1 MTASPALETLS
12 SSMPSGSSFPRQP
25 AKITSST
32 AANAKSHTFLRIS
45 IPFQKN
51 KAPVPTHRGE
61 DLTLHGTTLII
72 FPLGGKHLSR
82 PVTGTRR
89 SAPRGRLQ
97 SGCFAPVA
105 EGLHHSP
112 LASGSS
118 AKLTFSSRFTCVII
132 SQIQLLSSIPCL
144 WAENGIYCFRLNDEG
159 RIAMNRSRSG
169 YVYIV
174 LCAVIFS
181 TMEVMLKTVHGVFAP
196 MQITCLRF
204 LVGGIL
210 LIPFASRS
218 MKKKNASLSRKD
230 IGFFAL
236 SGFLCVVIAMSLY
249 QMSVTY
255 TRASIVAVIFSCNP
269 IFVTVFAHLFL
280 HEDIHRN
287 HIIALILELTAALII
302 IDPIHATLD
311 PTGSVL
317 AILSAVMFA
326 LYSVF
331 GKKRTPRFGG
341 IAVTCLSFLFGAGE
355 LVFILLF
362 GRTAAGASLYGAV
375 GLNLF
380 IDVPLFENIPA
391 SAIPALLYICC
402 INSAAGFV
410 CHMMAMEKTSAQ
422 EASLIFFLKP
432 IIAPIFAFLFLKEEI
447 PLNMIV
453 GIVCFLIG
461 SLCAILP
468 GILAQR
474 KLLKAQK

>member
-1 MTASPALETLS
+1 
-12 SSMPSGSSFPRQP
+12 
-25 AKITSST
+25 
-32 AANAKSHTFLRIS
+32 
-45 IPFQKN
+45 
-51 KAPVPTHRGE
+51 
-61 DLTLHGTTLII
+61 
-72 FPLGGKHLSR
+72 
-82 PVTGTRR
+82 
-89 SAPRGRLQ
+89 
-97 SGCFAPVA
+97 
-105 EGLHHSP
+105 
-112 LASGSS
+112 
-118 AKLTFSSRFTCVII
+118 
-132 SQIQLLSSIPCL
+132 
-144 WAENGIYCFRLNDEG
+144 
-159 RIAMNRSRSG
+159 MNRSRSG

-204 LVGGIL
+204 LVGGVL
-210 LIPFASRS
+210 LIPFAVALDQEEERRHSRERTS
-218 MKKKNASLSRKD
+218 AFSRC
-230 IGFFAL
+230 A
-236 SGFLCVVIAMSLY
+236 GFLCVVIAMSLY
-249 QMSVTY
+249 QMSVTH

-269 IFVTVFAHLFL
+269 IFVTVLAHLFL

-317 AILSAVMFA
+317 AILSAVMFS

-432 IIAPIFAFLFLKEEI
+432 ILAPIFALLFLKEEI

-474 KLLKAQK
+474 RALKAQK

>member
-1 MTASPALETLS
+1 
-12 SSMPSGSSFPRQP
+12 
-25 AKITSST
+25 
-32 AANAKSHTFLRIS
+32 
-45 IPFQKN
+45 
-51 KAPVPTHRGE
+51 
-61 DLTLHGTTLII
+61 
-72 FPLGGKHLSR
+72 
-82 PVTGTRR
+82 
-89 SAPRGRLQ
+89 
-97 SGCFAPVA
+97 
-105 EGLHHSP
+105 
-112 LASGSS
+112 
-118 AKLTFSSRFTCVII
+118 
-132 SQIQLLSSIPCL
+132 
-144 WAENGIYCFRLNDEG
+144 
-159 RIAMNRSRSG
+159 MNRSRSG

-218 MKKKNASLSRKD
+218 IKKKNASLSRKD

-362 GRTAAGASLYGAV
+362 GRTAAGASLYGTV

-402 INSAAGFV
+402 SKYITEGI
-410 CHMMAMEKTSAQ
+410 KTSGM
-422 EASLIFFLKP
+422 KD
-432 IIAPIFAFLFLKEEI
+432 
-447 PLNMIV
+447 
-453 GIVCFLIG
+453 
-461 SLCAILP
+461 
-468 GILAQR
+468 
-474 KLLKAQK
+474 

>member
-1 MTASPALETLS
+1 
-12 SSMPSGSSFPRQP
+12 
-25 AKITSST
+25 
-32 AANAKSHTFLRIS
+32 
-45 IPFQKN
+45 
-51 KAPVPTHRGE
+51 
-61 DLTLHGTTLII
+61 
-72 FPLGGKHLSR
+72 
-82 PVTGTRR
+82 
-89 SAPRGRLQ
+89 
-97 SGCFAPVA
+97 
-105 EGLHHSP
+105 
-112 LASGSS
+112 
-118 AKLTFSSRFTCVII
+118 
-132 SQIQLLSSIPCL
+132 
-144 WAENGIYCFRLNDEG
+144 
-159 RIAMNRSRSG
+159 MNRSRSG
-169 YVYIV
+169 YVYIA

-236 SGFLCVVIAMSLY
+236 SGFLCIVIAMSLY

-432 IIAPIFAFLFLKEEI
+432 ILAPIFVASALDSGLALLVLALLGLRARGVFETTDELLTSLAGLLCTCIAVDAYLIGCEILTTAYNGTEGGMAVINTLLFGGTAPFFWFEVICGLII
-447 PLNMIV
+447 PFCLLVFAKNRRNMKVVGVASALVVAGVFCKRCWLMFTGFAVPNIV
-453 GIVCFLIG
+453 GGNGITLGTTAAQAGGAADMWTLMGTYAPTVPEIVLTVGIFALGICAFTV
-461 SLCAILP
+461 LC
-468 GILAQR
+468 Q
-474 KLLKAQK
+474 KLLKK